1 MPQAPMLL
9 DAAAIMT
16 RTVVT
21 VGPDDTVAVVA
32 RVLTDR
38 GVSALPVV
46 APDGALLGMISEG
59 DLMRPFGEKSA
70 LRRDW
75 WLNMIAEGTD
85 LSQEFLDYIRLD
97 RHRARDLMTPT
108 VITAPDTASIG
119 ELADL
124 LSQHRIKRVPILR
137 AGKLV
142 GIVSRADIV
151 RALAHGDAVAV
162 PKP

>member
-1 MPQAPMLL
+1 MQL
-9 DAAAIMT
+9 DAAAVMT

-21 VGPDDTVAVVA
+21 VGPDDPIA
-32 RVLTDR
+32 RVADVLTKH
-38 GVSALPVV
+38 GISAVPVI
-46 APDGALLGMISEG
+46 APDGALVGMISEG
-59 DLMRPFGEKSA
+59 DLMRPFGEQYA

-75 WLNMIAEGTD
+75 WLNIIAEGTD

-97 RHRARDLMTPT
+97 RHRAGDLMSRT
-108 VITAPDTASIG
+108 VITAPDSASLP

-124 LSQHRIKRVPILR
+124 LSRHRIKRVPILH

-151 RALAHGDAVAV
+151 RAMARSDAAAV
-162 PKP
+162 SQP

>member
-1 MPQAPMLL
+1 MPL

-21 VGPDDTVAVVA
+21 VGPDGTLA
-32 RVLTDR
+32 
-38 GVSALPVV
+38 
-46 APDGALLGMISEG
+46 GMISEG
-59 DLMRPFGEKSA
+59 DLMRPFGQENA

-85 LSQEFLDYIRLD
+85 LAKEFLDYIRLD
-97 RHRARDLMTPT
+97 RHRVRDLMSPR
-108 VITAPDTASIG
+108 VVTAPHTASLP

-124 LSQHRIKRVPILR
+124 LSRHRIKRVPILR
-137 AGKLV
+137 DGKLV

-151 RALAHGDAVAV
+151 RALAQADAAAV
-162 PKP
+162 GQP

>member
-1 MPQAPMLL
+1 MPL
-9 DAAAIMT
+9 DAATIMT

-21 VGPDDTVAVVA
+21 VGPDDTIAAVAKA
-32 RVLTDR
+32 LTDH
-38 GVSALPVV
+38 GISAVPVV

-59 DLMRPFGEKSA
+59 DLMRPFGQENA

-75 WLNMIAEGTD
+75 WLNLIAEGTD

-97 RHRARDLMTPT
+97 RHRARDLMSPK
-108 VITAPDTASIG
+108 VVTAPETASIG

-124 LSQHRIKRVPILR
+124 LAHHRIKRVPILR
-137 AGKLV
+137 AGKLA

-151 RALAHGDAVAV
+151 RALAQGDAAAV
-162 PKP
+162 PRP

>member
-1 MPQAPMLL
+1 MPL

-21 VGPDDTVAVVA
+21 VGPDDAIAVVA
-32 RVLTDR
+32 RMLTEH
-38 GVSALPVV
+38 GISAVPVV

-59 DLMRPFGEKSA
+59 DLMRPFGQENA

-75 WLNMIAEGTD
+75 WLNLIAEGTE

-97 RHRARDLMTPT
+97 RHRARDLMSPT

-124 LSQHRIKRVPILR
+124 LARHHIKRVPILR
-137 AGKLV
+137 AGKLA
-142 GIVSRADIV
+142 GIVSRADII
-151 RALAHGDAVAV
+151 RALARSDTAAV
-162 PKP
+162 PQP